1 MKEIGQKL
9 RERREELGFT
19 LEQMCEKTKVTI
31 PNLKAIEAGD
41 LEYFDNDLSYL
52 RFYIKYYCQALYL
65 DYEPFRTVCCRI
77 RSISTPIPFR
87 LTVSNNNSRSKR
99 MSIKEKIS
107 LPDSRSSEGLKRKKS
122 IIRYIH

>member
-41 LEYFDNDLSYL
+41 LEYFDNDLFLFEVLHQILLSGTL
-52 RFYIKYYCQALYL
+52 
-65 DYEPFRTVCCRI
+65 
-77 RSISTPIPFR
+77 S
-87 LTVSNNNSRSKR
+87 
-99 MSIKEKIS
+99 
-107 LPDSRSSEGLKRKKS
+107 
-122 IIRYIH
+122 